1 MSTQETVELPEPGD
15 LVLAT
20 VKQVTSHGAYV
31 ELGEYQGMMGFLHV
45 SELSTGWVRHID
57 RYVRVNLKIV
67 LKVIRVN
74 TVRKEVDLSLRNVT
88 GDERK
93 KKIIEVKR
101 DDKAKGIIDLVKEK
115 LKLNDAT
122 NTKYVDQLWDHFDDL
137 YAALEEVMKK
147 GPKAFQK
154 LDLPESY
161 VTMIETVA
169 KEKIAVRSVEVGGIV
184 EMTCPGSDG
193 VGVIKSAL
201 IAATDLKTGGAVVKA
216 SYLSS
221 PTYKLSV
228 TAENFKVAEK
238 VLDNSL
244 DKMKSIIYGKKG
256 TFSFKKGS
264 GKKVVAP
271 PVTR

>member
-101 DDKAKGIIDLVKEK
+101 DDKAKGIIEIVKEK
-115 LKLNDAT
+115 
-122 NTKYVDQLWDHFDDL
+122 
-137 YAALEEVMKK
+137 
-147 GPKAFQK
+147 
-154 LDLPESY
+154 
-161 VTMIETVA
+161 
-169 KEKIAVRSVEVGGIV
+169 
-184 EMTCPGSDG
+184 
-193 VGVIKSAL
+193 
-201 IAATDLKTGGAVVKA
+201 
-216 SYLSS
+216 
-221 PTYKLSV
+221 
-228 TAENFKVAEK
+228 
-238 VLDNSL
+238 
-244 DKMKSIIYGKKG
+244 
-256 TFSFKKGS
+256 
-264 GKKVVAP
+264 
-271 PVTR
+271 

>member
-1 MSTQETVELPEPGD
+1 MSTQESVELPERGD

-93 KKIIEVKR
+93 KKVIEVKR

-169 KEKIAVRSVEVGGIV
+169 KEKIAVRAVEVGGVV

-201 IAATDLKTGGAVVKA
+201 IAATDIKTGGSLVKA

-244 DKMKSIIYGKKG
+244 DKMKSIIHGKKG

>member
-1 MSTQETVELPEPGD
+1 MSSQDSVELPEAGD

-31 ELGEYQGMMGFLHV
+31 DLGEYQGAMGFLHV

-74 TVRKEVDLSLRNVT
+74 TIRKEVDLSLRNVN

-93 KKIIEVKR
+93 KKILEVKR
-101 DDKAKGIIDLVKEK
+101 DDKAKGIIEIVKQK
-115 LKLNDAT
+115 LHLDDAT
-122 NTKYVDQLWDHFDDL
+122 NTKYVDVLWDHFDDL
-137 YAALEEVMKK
+137 YAGLEEIMKK
-147 GPKAFQK
+147 GNKAFQK
-154 LDLPESY
+154 LDLPDDY
-161 VTMIETVA
+161 VSMLETIA

-184 EMTCPGSDG
+184 EMTCPGADG
-193 VGVIKSAL
+193 VSVIKSAL
-201 IAATDLKTGGAVVKA
+201 KAATEITTGGSVVKSFYLA
-216 SYLSS
+216 S
-221 PTYKLSV
+221 PNYKLSV

-238 VLDNSL
+238 VLDSSL
-244 DKMKSIIYGKKG
+244 EKMKSIINHKKG
-256 TFSFKKGS
+256 TFSFKKGA

>member
-1 MSTQETVELPEPGD
+1 MSSQEILELPEAGD

-31 ELGEYQGMMGFLHV
+31 DLGEYQGAMGFLHV

-101 DDKAKGIIDLVKEK
+101 DDKAKGIIDIVKEK
-115 LKLNDAT
+115 LQLDDAT
-122 NTKYVDQLWDHFDDL
+122 NAKYVDALWDHFDDL
-137 YAALEEVMKK
+137 YAGLEEVMKK

-154 LDLPESY
+154 LDLPDNY
-161 VTMIETVA
+161 VSMIETVA
-169 KEKIAVRSVEVGGIV
+169 KEKIAIRSVEVGGTV
-184 EMTCPGSDG
+184 EMTAPGSDG

-201 IAATDLKTGGAVVKA
+201 LAATAITTGGSVVKA
-216 SYLSS
+216 SYLAS
-221 PTYKLSV
+221 PSYKLSV
-228 TAENFKVAEK
+228 TGENFKVAEK

-244 DKMKSIIYGKKG
+244 EKMKSIIYGKKG
-256 TFSFKKGS
+256 TFSFKKGA

-271 PVTR
+271 PVTS